1 MSEIWTAVY
10 LFLLSPLAQ
19 GRGLK
24 LYGQAL
30 TVKATV
36 RRSSRRGVD

>member
-10 LFLLSPLAQ
+10 LFLLSPLVQ

-24 LYGQAL
+24 L
-30 TVKATV
+30 TVAV
-36 RRSSRRGVD
+36 LIGIVLGRPSCRGVD